1 MRAALLHNTGDE
13 KLEIIDDLEVD
24 APGPGEVT
32 IKIEATGVC
41 HSDLHAMQGSLP
53 QPAPFVPGHEGA
65 GTISAVGDGVT
76 DLAVG
81 DHVVVAWSPPC
92 GKCNNCVERKQ
103 PHLCVMI
110 QFAIAGTPRF
120 TRNGEP
126 VFGMAGTGTFAEYL
140 TVPQEAAVKI
150 FAAEVF
156 VGLTFLHQLGVPLQ
170 EGPKLQR
177 DLPGDAVE
185 EHMRAAVVRDSDREL
200 VGERADLPRA
210 RNAERQMRELLNP
223 QARGRCEVG
232 DLLRRSAQPAHLGAG
247 QHGVELLVQSGA
259 GANSAIDDEGRLTE
273 TRSDI
278 QSAFGDWE
286 SIREKVSELAA
297 RAPERI
303 DTDVLAALRTA
314 ERNPGGCSDAE
325 YLALATADGPAL
337 DAIAAL
343 ATRHAD
349 QPMLSRKKVFSWA
362 ECFITSPFLGLA
374 ADSTRAPCRA
384 RASVV
389 VKKNDTAIMCAGL

>member
-13 KLEIIDDLEVD
+13 KLDIIDDLEVD

-65 GTISAVGDGVT
+65 GIISAVGEGVT
-76 DLAVG
+76 ALAEG

-150 FAAEVF
+150 DDDIPFEIASLIGCGVSTGVGAAINTAKVEPGSKVVVF
-156 VGLTFLHQLGVPLQ
+156 GCGGVGIAAIQGAHVAGASIIVAVDLNEDKLELAKTFGATHGVKPDDLAALQAELTGDGFDYAFEAIG
-170 EGPKLQR
+170 
-177 DLPGDAVE
+177 LPVT
-185 EHMRAAVVRDSDREL
+185 MRAAYDAVRRGGTACVIG
-200 VGERADLPRA
+200 VGAMDK
-210 RNAERQMRELLNP
+210 
-223 QARGRCEVG
+223 EVSFNG
-232 DLLRRSAQPAHLGAG
+232 FEIFFSEKNFMGSYYGSVD
-247 QHGVELLVQSGA
+247 V
-259 GANSAIDDEGRLTE
+259 
-273 TRSDI
+273 RSDFHRLLSLWKSGQLNLDGMI
-278 QSAFGDWE
+278 TNRMKIDEINDAFDIMRKGE
-286 SIREKVSELAA
+286 AIRTV
-297 RAPERI
+297 
-303 DTDVLAALRTA
+303 
-314 ERNPGGCSDAE
+314 
-325 YLALATADGPAL
+325 
-337 DAIAAL
+337 
-343 ATRHAD
+343 
-349 QPMLSRKKVFSWA
+349 
-362 ECFITSPFLGLA
+362 ITF
-374 ADSTRAPCRA
+374 
-384 RASVV
+384 
-389 VKKNDTAIMCAGL
+389 

>member
-13 KLEIIDDLEVD
+13 TLEIVDDVEVD

-76 DLAVG
+76 ELAVG

-140 TVPQEAAVKI
+140 TVPKEAAVKI
-150 FAAEVF
+150 DDDIPFEIASLIGCGVSTGVGAAINTAKVTPGSKVVVF
-156 VGLTFLHQLGVPLQ
+156 GCGGVGIAAIQGAHVAGASVIVAVDLNEEKLELAKQFGATHGCKPDDLAALQAELTGDGFDYSFEAIG
-170 EGPKLQR
+170 
-177 DLPGDAVE
+177 LPVT
-185 EHMRAAVVRDSDREL
+185 MRAAYDAVRRGGTACVIG
-200 VGERADLPRA
+200 VGAMDK
-210 RNAERQMRELLNP
+210 
-223 QARGRCEVG
+223 EVSFNG
-232 DLLRRSAQPAHLGAG
+232 FEIFFSEKTFMGSYYGSVD
-247 QHGVELLVQSGA
+247 V
-259 GANSAIDDEGRLTE
+259 
-273 TRSDI
+273 RSDFHRLLSLWKSGQLNLDGMI
-278 QSAFGDWE
+278 TNRMKIDEINEAFAIMKKG
-286 SIREKVSELAA
+286 
-297 RAPERI
+297 
-303 DTDVLAALRTA
+303 
-314 ERNPGGCSDAE
+314 
-325 YLALATADGPAL
+325 
-337 DAIAAL
+337 DAIR
-343 ATRHAD
+343 T
-349 QPMLSRKKVFSWA
+349 V
-362 ECFITSPFLGLA
+362 ITF
-374 ADSTRAPCRA
+374 
-384 RASVV
+384 
-389 VKKNDTAIMCAGL
+389 